1 MVSHARYAFV
11 GLVWLYLAGVVGQ
24 TFLAGAALFSPERDF
39 ELHRSLGA

>member
-39 ELHRSLGA
+39 ELHRNLGA